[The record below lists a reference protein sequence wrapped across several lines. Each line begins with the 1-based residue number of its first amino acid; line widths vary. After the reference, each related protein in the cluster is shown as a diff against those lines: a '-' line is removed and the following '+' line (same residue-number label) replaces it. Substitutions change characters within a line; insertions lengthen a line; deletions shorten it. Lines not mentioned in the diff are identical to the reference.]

1 VSHSKSFVSIIDVL
15 GREVLRKEVTGNE
28 VTLTGLALVQGQ
40 YLAQVVSGG
49 VVYVAWVVE
58 GE

>member
-58 GE
+58 RE